1 MVLKTIDWTEAVLMN
16 TEKLLSIL
24 RVKSIE
30 GVLPLEVTDLAV
42 DSRAIS
48 AGGMFVCIE
57 GYTVDGHDYVQRAVD
72 AGARVIV
79 VSKPVVV
86 DLEKVAVVTVEDTSR
101 AIGLLATCFY
111 RFPSKE
117 MAMIGVTG
125 TNGKTSVSGIIHAIV
140 RAAGEKAAVCGT
152 IGFDLNGILYETDN
166 TTGDALATQAMI
178 RRAANEG
185 CETMTM
191 EVSSHG
197 LALGRLAGTEFDI
210 AIFTNL
216 THDHLDF
223 HGTMEN
229 YGDAKG
235 LLFAQL
241 GQDFS
246 QRKFG
251 VVNADDP
258 WSKKMIEKTSYPM
271 LTYGIHNEAMFRGL
285 NIVLT
290 PDGTTFTLIAPD
302 GEFNVEMRLIG
313 EFSVSNALAA
323 TAALYAK
330 GMKTEDIITHLSE
343 IGSVKG
349 RMEKVQTDLPL
360 TMYVDYAHSPD
371 AIEKAIAAVLPY
383 KTNKLIFVIGTG
395 GNRDRLKRPIM
406 AEKASIADYVILT
419 TDDPRNEPYAM
430 ILSELEAGMLHE
442 QYACIGDRAEAVRHA
457 IAVAEQD
464 DIIIFAGK
472 GHEDFQIVGTT
483 KYPHSDAEIAL
494 EEAKKKFGSL
504 KLKK

>member
-1 MVLKTIDWTEAVLMN
+1 MN

-24 RVKSIE
+24 RVKKIE

-42 DSRAIS
+42 DSRAIN

-57 GYTVDGHDYVQRAVD
+57 GYTVDGHDYVKRAVE

-79 VSKPVVV
+79 ASKRVEV
-86 DLEKVAVVTVEDTSR
+86 DLDKVAVVMVQDTSR
-101 AIGLLATCFY
+101 AMGLLATSFY

-117 MAMIGVTG
+117 LTMIGVTG
-125 TNGKTSVSGIIHAIV
+125 TNGKTSVSGIIQSIV

-152 IGFDLNGILYETDN
+152 IGFDLDGTLYETDN

-178 RRAANEG
+178 RQAANEG
-185 CETMTM
+185 CKTMTM

-210 AIFTNL
+210 AVFTNL

-246 QRKFG
+246 KTKFG
-251 VVNADDP
+251 VVNADDG
-258 WSKKMIEKTSYPM
+258 WCKRIMDKTSYPI
-271 LTYGIHNEAMFRGL
+271 LTYGIHSDAMFRAR
-285 NIVLT
+285 NIELS
-290 PDGTTFTLIAPD
+290 PDGTTFKLSAPD
-302 GEFNVEMRLIG
+302 GVFDVKMSLIG

-323 TAALYAK
+323 TAALFAK
-330 GMKTEDIITHLSE
+330 GMKTEDVIRYLSE
-343 IGSVKG
+343 IGFVKG
-349 RMEKVQTDLPL
+349 RMEKVQTPLPL

-406 AEKASIADYVILT
+406 AEKASVADYVILT
-419 TDDPRNEPYAM
+419 TDDPRHEPYAT

-472 GHEDFQIVGTT
+472 GHEDFQIVGMK

-494 EEAKKKFGSL
+494 AEAEKKFGSF
-504 KLKK
+504 KVKK